1 MAIYLSNGVRKK
13 AKGKA
18 RKALEAKK
26 EGEKEAQDDS
36 SAAAAQ
42 QREQKGALE
51 AQMQRLIIDSLPS
64 PCRHGFD
71 MPFPRGHIC
80 DRFLC
85 LYLDTLFAG
94 SRIKD
99 RNKMDAVLE
108 AMKAVDK
115 KYPEVLSD
123 SSKMKHILSFFYRRE
138 RSTF

>member
-1 MAIYLSNGVRKK
+1 MK
-13 AKGKA
+13 
-18 RKALEAKK
+18 KK
-26 EGEKEAQDDS
+26 EEEKEAHDDS
-36 SAAAAQ
+36 SAVAAQ
-42 QREQKGALE
+42 QREQEGALE

-71 MPFPRGHIC
+71 DPFPKGHIC
-80 DRFLC
+80 DRFLR

-94 SRIKD
+94 SAIKD

-108 AMKAVDK
+108 AMDAVDK